1 MRRKICHIFN
11 IGMSVPLKRIQLK
24 TENVLNVRY
33 FLLEVTFFKLPQHP
47 RSVLPWHLNVC
58 KSSVYMIQLMM
69 FLITD

>member
-1 MRRKICHIFN
+1 MRRKIYHIFN

-33 FLLEVTFFKLPQHP
+33 FLLEVTFYKLLQHP

-58 KSSVYMIQLMM
+58 KSSVYMFQLMM

>member
-33 FLLEVTFFKLPQHP
+33 FLLEVTFYKLLQHP